1 MAVNILVADD
11 SVTMRRILELTF
23 QGEDARV
30 TAVESGESAV
40 RKASELTPDIV
51 FADLSVSSGGMD
63 GYAIASAIK
72 AAPGLE
78 RTAVVVMASQK
89 HPYDDEKGKAAG
101 VDDHILKPFD
111 TQHVIDRVK
120 QVLSRPRVAPA
131 GVGRVAAPA
140 VAPAAPANAATA
152 AGASRIGTKTIA
164 FGKPPAA
171 ANAANAGNAPAAPGG
186 APPRPQVAAGAPGF
200 AASAAAK
207 AGVGVATAHQAHQQA
222 HQAAPV
228 VQQHVAAPVAAPVP
242 APVAAAVAAAS
253 GNLEHKLSGL
263 GLTAEQVEAVTRLSR
278 EVVERV
284 VWEVVPD
291 MAEALIKEEIR
302 RLTAS

>member
-30 TAVESGESAV
+30 ITVDSGDSAL
-40 RKASELTPDIV
+40 RKASEVTPDLV
-51 FADLSVSSGGMD
+51 FADLSLAGMD
-63 GYAIASAIK
+63 GYALASAIK

-89 HPYDDEKGKAAG
+89 HPYDDEKGKAVG

-120 QVLSRPRVAPA
+120 QVLGRPRAASAARPA
-131 GVGRVAAPA
+131 AAAATAAAPA
-140 VAPAAPANAATA
+140 VPIIPNAAPAN
-152 AGASRIGTKTIA
+152 RIGTKTLA

-171 ANAANAGNAPAAPGG
+171 ANAPAAAAAAPAA
-186 APPRPQVAAGAPGF
+186 ARPQVAAAAPAY
-200 AASAAAK
+200 AAAPSAAAK
-207 AGVGVATAHQAHQQA
+207 Q
-222 HQAAPV
+222 
-228 VQQHVAAPVAAPVP
+228 VAAPLSS
-242 APVAAAVAAAS
+242 AVAAAH
-253 GNLEHKLSGL
+253 GDLERKLNGM
-263 GLTAEQVEAVTRLSR
+263 GLTAEQAEAVLSLTR

-291 MAEALIKEEIR
+291 LAETLIKEEIR

>member
-1 MAVNILVADD
+1 VAVNILVADD

-30 TAVESGESAV
+30 TTVESGEAVV
-40 RKASELTPDIV
+40 RKATELNPDIV
-51 FADLSVSSGGMD
+51 FADLSMSGMD
-63 GYAIASAIK
+63 GYAIANAIK
-72 AAPGLE
+72 TSPGLE

-89 HPYDDEKGKAAG
+89 HPYDEDKGRASG

-120 QVLSRPRVAPA
+120 QVLNKARVMPASAGARPA
-131 GVGRVAAPA
+131 AAPA
-140 VAPAAPANAATA
+140 VPAAAAK
-152 AGASRIGTKTIA
+152 IGTKTIA

-171 ANAANAGNAPAAPGG
+171 ANAPMAAAAPA
-186 APPRPQVAAGAPGF
+186 RPQVAAAAPAY
-200 AASAAAK
+200 AAS
-207 AGVGVATAHQAHQQA
+207 
-222 HQAAPV
+222 
-228 VQQHVAAPVAAPVP
+228 P
-242 APVAAAVAAAS
+242 AAAAVAPAMAAAKQQPAIAPVAS
-253 GNLEHKLSGL
+253 AVAIASSDLEHKLNGL
-263 GLTAEQVEAVTRLSR
+263 GLTAEQVAAVLSLSR

-291 MAEALIKEEIR
+291 LAETIIKEEIR